1 MLHLKSNF
9 KEKVDNMNFI
19 KAYLFS
25 IVYYI
30 IIFSLIFIYQFGIE
44 YIITMIFY
52 QVIYLSV
59 IVIILN
65 LILEQIVIFK
75 GYSKLYVIFTGFLFG
90 ILISI
95 LFGGYNTNNLEILYN
110 LLLGVIF
117 SVGSLIFTSIRSKKK
132 IKR

>member
-19 KAYLFS
+19 KAYLIS

-30 IIFSLIFIYQFGIE
+30 IVFSLVFIYQFGTE

-59 IVIILN
+59 IVIILS
-65 LILEQIVIFK
+65 LILEQIIIFK
-75 GYSKLYVIFTGFLFG
+75 NHSKLYVIFAGFLFG

-95 LFGGYNTNNLEILYN
+95 LFGVSNTNNLEFLYN

-117 SVGSLIFTSIRSKKK
+117 SVGSLIFTSIRNKKK